1 MDRDPIT
8 GLPRDLGM
16 ADVLDKAGA
25 TKIKVYTTKKKFKK
39 LVTIVEGI
47 DKSQLQQTAKELKQK
62 LACGGTSKEG
72 VVILQGDHKKKVKDI
87 LVKLGYP
94 EDNIEVAY
102 SNR

>member
-16 ADVLDKAGA
+16 ADVLDKEGA

-47 DKSQLQQTAKELKQK
+47 DKSQLQQTTKELKQK
-62 LACGGTSKEG
+62 LACGGTFKEG
-72 VVILQGDHKKKVKDI
+72 VVILQGDHKNKLKNI

-94 EDNIEVAY
+94 EDNIQI
-102 SNR
+102 S

>member
-25 TKIKVYTTKKKFKK
+25 TKIKIYTTKKKFRK

-47 DKSQLQQTAKELKQK
+47 DKSQLQQTTKELKQK
-62 LACGGTSKEG
+62 LACGGTSKNG
-72 VVILQGDHKKKVKDI
+72 VVILQGNHKNKLKDI

-94 EDNIEVAY
+94 EENIQI
-102 SNR
+102 N